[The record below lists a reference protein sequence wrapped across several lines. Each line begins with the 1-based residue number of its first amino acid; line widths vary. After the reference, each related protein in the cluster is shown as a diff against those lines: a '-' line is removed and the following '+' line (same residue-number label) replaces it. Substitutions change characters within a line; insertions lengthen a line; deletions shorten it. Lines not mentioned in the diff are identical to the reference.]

1 MSKNKN
7 IICKKQGYGIIIK
20 GKLICKSCETK
31 VIECDLDSEFYKF
44 YKNRLKEEIYTRKS
58 V

>member
-1 MSKNKN
+1 MSNKIC

-31 VIECDLDSEFYKF
+31 VIECDLDSEFINFIK
-44 YKNRLKEEIYTRKS
+44 TD
-58 V
+58 

>member
-1 MSKNKN
+1 MSNKKC
-7 IICKKQGYGIIIK
+7 IICKKQGYVIIIK
-20 GKLICKSCETK
+20 VKLISKRCETK

>member
-1 MSKNKN
+1 MSNKIC

-44 YKNRLKEEIYTRKS
+44 RLKEEIYTRKS